1 MTKCTHGGEGGS
13 PQGVIAPSWL
23 FVRAQKQLCERPPP
37 FPATFFVFEPLFF
50 PAKSCSGEFMQS
62 FVISDYLNVNVEMIR
77 LEFCSKEL
85 LHFSARLWV
94 IKTQMHKHMMG
105 GDLCGKQGLCV

>member
-1 MTKCTHGGEGGS
+1 
-13 PQGVIAPSWL
+13 
-23 FVRAQKQLCERPPP
+23 
-37 FPATFFVFEPLFF
+37 
-50 PAKSCSGEFMQS
+50 MQS
-62 FVISDYLNVNVEMIR
+62 FVISDYLNVNVQHVQHDVEMIR
-77 LEFCSKEL
+77 LEFCSQEL